1 MRVEFCKKCVLSNL
15 RPSSIAEF
23 RYHPGQEKKGLSI
36 DENGICD
43 ACRYAEWKDTKI
55 DWKKREEDLL
65 QLLDKHRGKNGHYDV
80 LLPGSGGRDSVKTS
94 HLLKYKYGMHPLT
107 VTWPPHLYTDIGLR
121 NFHKWIDVGG
131 FDNMS
136 YHPNGR
142 VHRLLTKL
150 AFENLLHPFQP
161 FILGQ
166 KNLAPKLALKFGI
179 KLIFYGE
186 NEAEYGNS
194 ISDNLQ
200 ATRDVSVYSVDR
212 KELLDLYISGIPVKT
227 LISQHGLTLNDL
239 EIYLPPDRYNL
250 LKSEIETHFL
260 GYYLK
265 WTPQESYYYSVE
277 HVGFEANPERS
288 EGTFTKYMSLDDKID
303 GFHYWTAFIKFGLGR
318 ASTDAAKEIRNHHL
332 TREEGVTLV
341 RKFDGEFPKKYFNE
355 VLEYMDIDRERFFNI
370 VDRFRPPYLWERIHG
385 EWKLQHQVS

>member
-1 MRVEFCKKCVLSNL
+1 
-15 RPSSIAEF
+15 
-23 RYHPGQEKKGLSI
+23 
-36 DENGICD
+36 
-43 ACRYAEWKDTKI
+43 
-55 DWKKREEDLL
+55 
-65 QLLDKHRGKNGHYDV
+65 
-80 LLPGSGGRDSVKTS
+80 
-94 HLLKYKYGMHPLT
+94 MHPLT

-131 FDNMS
+131 FDNIT
-136 YHPNGR
+136 YHPNGH

-150 AFENLLHPFQP
+150 AFEHLLHPFQS

-166 KNLAPKLALKFGI
+166 KNLAPKIALKFGI

-186 NEAEYGNS
+186 NEAEYGNP

-200 ATRDVSVYSVDR
+200 ATRDISVYSVDR
-212 KELLDLYISGIPVKT
+212 KELMDLYISGIPVKT
-227 LISQHGLTLNDL
+227 LISQYGLTRNDL
-239 EIYLPPDRYNL
+239 EIYLPPDREEL
-250 LKSEIETHFL
+250 LKSEIETHFI

-341 RKFDGEFPKKYFNE
+341 HKFDGGFPKKYFTD

-370 VDRFRPPYLWERIHG
+370 VDRFRPPYLWERIKG
-385 EWKLQHQVS
+385 EWQLLHQVS